1 MSYYK
6 QKEKVTIKIVPH
18 TEHDIFTLRISKK
31 LIKFLFTSILVALL
45 ALVGALYYYNRQYDF
60 SLQRIEQ
67 LIHYREENIEL
78 VEKNEYLHD
87 KLAQI
92 SQQTEQ
98 IEIKFNNIKQENK
111 KIKELIDSQEEFS
124 SKEFEFNESDD
135 YSMQTVDYSQFNN
148 SSKELVQHTE
158 STIRRLQ
165 TSLPQKQKELNYLEK
180 DIEEYR
186 EYLAARPEGWPI
198 KNEEGRITSTFGD
211 RFHPVL
217 ERKTFHNGID
227 IAVWYN
233 HEVVATGEGR
243 VVEAGNKG
251 GYGRTVVIDHGFGY
265 KTLYAHNNRL
275 LVRVGDRVERG
286 ETIALSGSSGISTG
300 PHLHYE
306 VHLNGQPIDPIE
318 YIR

>member
-18 TEHDIFTLRISKK
+18 TQKDILTLRISKK
-31 LIKFLFTSILVALL
+31 LIKFISTLMLVGLL
-45 ALVGALYYYNRQYDF
+45 GLVGALYYYNRQYDF

-67 LIHYREENIEL
+67 LIHYREENVEL
-78 VEKNEYLHD
+78 VEKNQYLHD
-87 KLAQI
+87 KLAEI

-98 IEIKFNNIKQENK
+98 IEVKFNNIKRENE

-124 SKEFEFNESDD
+124 SKEFEFNDSND
-135 YSMQTVDYSQFNN
+135 YAIQTVDYSQFND

-165 TSLPQKQKELNYLEK
+165 TSLPQKQEELNYLER
-180 DIEEYR
+180 DIEEYSD
-186 EYLAARPEGWPI
+186 YLAARPEGWPI
-198 KNEEGRITSTFGD
+198 KNKEGRITSTFGE

-217 ERKTFHNGID
+217 ERKSFHNGID

-233 HEVVATGEGR
+233 HKVIATGEGT

-251 GYGRTVVIDHGFGY
+251 GYGRVVVIDHGFGY
-265 KTLYAHNNRL
+265 QTLYAHNNRL
-275 LVRVGDRVERG
+275 LVRVGDKVERG

-306 VHLNGQPIDPIE
+306 VHFNDEPIDPID